1 MASPPAA
8 AAGPHPSAALAS
20 ALSSVVSPSLHELS
34 RMLVEL
40 QESQQVLVGTVAA
53 KRAELAESSAEW
65 RAAKAALDR
74 IPEYQAKVAR
84 IAKTMAA
91 TNALTARVA
100 KGSAALRARVEARDA
115 ATAERQTAD
124 ASAFAAV
131 ASR

>member
-1 MASPPAA
+1 
-8 AAGPHPSAALAS
+8 
-20 ALSSVVSPSLHELS
+20 
-34 RMLVEL
+34 MLVEL

-53 KRAELAESSAEW
+53 KRAELLESSSEW

-91 TNALTARVA
+91 THALTAKVE
-100 KGSAALRARVEARDA
+100 KGSLALRTRVEARDRE
-115 ATAERQTAD
+115 TAERQSAD